1 MSTALSADPT
11 PAKPARTDVAAPE
24 ASAVAAQDRGRLEI
38 ADRVVEKVAGHAVTL
53 VPDASAAP
61 RRVMGLNLGEARDE
75 SRADIDAQVH
85 GEVATVQARIA
96 VRWPRSV
103 PEVADAVRLRIG
115 DEVSRITGVH
125 VDHVDVDVT
134 SMTTESP
141 TQRRVR

>member
-11 PAKPARTDVAAPE
+11 SATLVGTDVNAPG
-24 ASAVAAQDRGRLEI
+24 ASQVAAQDRGRLEI

-61 RRVMGLNLGEARDE
+61 RRVLGLNLGDAREE
-75 SRADIDAQVH
+75 SRADVDAQVH

-103 PEVADAVRLRIG
+103 PEVADAVRRRIS
-115 DEVSRITGVH
+115 DEVKRITGVH

-134 SMTTESP
+134 SMTSGSP
-141 TQRRVR
+141 TQRRVV